1 MRLETGLA
9 SAPGSTNPG
18 ADGPQTGGLAPG
30 RCPREGERGR
40 GGTAVAGTGAG
51 RTRVVNSWWA

>member
-1 MRLETGLA
+1 MRPETGLA
-9 SAPGSTNPG
+9 LAPGSRNPG
-18 ADGPQTGGLAPG
+18 ADGPWTGGLALG

-51 RTRVVNSWWA
+51 RTQVVSSWWA